1 MTLAILGAGSVGT
14 TLGAGFARAGHA
26 IVYGVRDPDAAKH
39 APLRAAGAR
48 VTTMA
53 GAVEGADAVI
63 LATPWAA
70 AEAALKA
77 AGDLGGRPL
86 LDATN
91 PIGPGFA
98 LTHGHT
104 DSGGEQVAR
113 WAPSARVVKVFNT
126 TGTENMADPRYG
138 AARAAMFVCGDDA
151 DACALAVGLAGDL
164 GFQALRVGPLAKA
177 RVLEPA
183 AMVWTQLALALGN
196 GRNIALGVAT
206 RGSSEEAGVRPL
218 TPAAAATETA
228 PDAAAATETAPGPRL
243 RVAILGHGHIGAGLG
258 RAWARAGHD
267 VVFGARNP
275 EDAAL
280 AGLCAATGARAAT
293 VAAATDGADVVAL
306 AVPYGALDDV
316 LAAAGPLTG
325 AVVIDCTNA
334 VGPGMTLRLGHT
346 TSAAEAL
353 QARLPGARVVKSF
366 NAQGAENLANPVYPL
381 GVASNFYCG
390 DDPAARAVVRGL
402 VADVGFDPV
411 DTGPLK
417 NARYLEPLMLLWVSA
432 AQGLATRDLA
442 FRLLR
447 R

>member
-1 MTLAILGAGSVGT
+1 
-14 TLGAGFARAGHA
+14 
-26 IVYGVRDPDAAKH
+26 
-39 APLRAAGAR
+39 
-48 VTTMA
+48 
-53 GAVEGADAVI
+53 
-63 LATPWAA
+63 
-70 AEAALKA
+70 
-77 AGDLGGRPL
+77 
-86 LDATN
+86 
-91 PIGPGFA
+91 
-98 LTHGHT
+98 
-104 DSGGEQVAR
+104 
-113 WAPSARVVKVFNT
+113 
-126 TGTENMADPRYG
+126 
-138 AARAAMFVCGDDA
+138 
-151 DACALAVGLAGDL
+151 
-164 GFQALRVGPLAKA
+164 
-177 RVLEPA
+177 
-183 AMVWTQLALALGN
+183 
-196 GRNIALGVAT
+196 
-206 RGSSEEAGVRPL
+206 
-218 TPAAAATETA
+218 
-228 PDAAAATETAPGPRL
+228 
-243 RVAILGHGHIGAGLG
+243 VAILGHGHIGAGLG
-258 RAWARAGHD
+258 HAWARAGHD

-280 AGLCAATGARAAT
+280 AALCAATGARAAT

-353 QARLPGARVVKSF
+353 QARLPDARVVKSF

-390 DDPAARAVVRGL
+390 DDADARAVVRRL

-432 AQGLATRDLA
+432 AQALATRDLA

>member
-53 GAVEGADAVI
+53 GALEGADAVI

-113 WAPSARVVKVFNT
+113 WAPSARVVKAFNT

-151 DACALAVGLAGDL
+151 DACALAVGLAGEL

-183 AMVWTQLALALGN
+183 AMVWIQLALALGN

-206 RGSSEEAGVRPL
+206 RGAAGEAGLSPSRAPSA
-218 TPAAAATETA
+218 PAS
-228 PDAAAATETAPGPRL
+228 GPRL

-275 EDAAL
+275 EDTAL

-346 TSAAEAL
+346 TSGAEAL

-411 DTGPLK
+411 DTGPLN